1 MHFSPTF
8 VAVTK
13 CDRPPWKN
21 NRINNTFLK
30 VLSNPSHKYFSMHWG
45 SIFNGL
51 FVLINVILI
60 VESQIT
66 PDMNDVA
73 AQCPNIS
80 HKDVY
85 QVTYCDSIDRLML
98 WWIKVPPQPPP
109 ADVYRNIGVISCA
122 ECWGPGWVGAQIGKK
137 KKGWPQQM
145 G

>member
-1 MHFSPTF
+1 MHFSATF

-21 NRINNTFLK
+21 NHINNTFLK
-30 VLSNPSHKYFSMHWG
+30 VLSNPSHKYFGMHQA

-51 FVLINVILI
+51 FVLINVFLN

-80 HKDVY
+80 EKDVY
-85 QVTYCDSIDRLML
+85 QVTYCYSIDRLML
-98 WWIKVPPQPPP
+98 
-109 ADVYRNIGVISCA
+109 
-122 ECWGPGWVGAQIGKK
+122 
-137 KKGWPQQM
+137 
-145 G
+145 

>member
-1 MHFSPTF
+1 M
-8 VAVTK
+8 AVTK

-30 VLSNPSHKYFSMHWG
+30 VLSNPSDKYFAMHQG

-51 FVLINVILI
+51 FVLINVIHI

-80 HKDVY
+80 DKDVY
-85 QVTYCDSIDRLML
+85 QVTYCYSIDRLIL
-98 WWIKVPPQPPP
+98 
-109 ADVYRNIGVISCA
+109 
-122 ECWGPGWVGAQIGKK
+122 
-137 KKGWPQQM
+137 
-145 G
+145 